1 MDTITCTASPSLALT
16 KYWGKNEKGLPATG
30 SFAVTLGGLETRTT
44 VSLSD
49 RDSITINGEEQDIS
63 SFLPFFDRVRDMG
76 RKDLHFE
83 VSSVNT
89 FPTAAGIASSSSGYA
104 ALAYGCA
111 KAAGMELSYKE
122 LSRIAGTGSVSASR
136 AVFGGFVLL
145 QEGAEHA
152 RQMFGPDYWPGLR
165 ILVAVVDEKAK
176 KISSRE
182 AMEISKKSSPYYPA
196 WITSSRV
203 LVLKAA
209 IALEGRDLEA
219 LGEIMRT
226 SYLRMHAA
234 MMAGV
239 PSVRYW
245 QPASLV
251 VQDACA
257 DLRKRGIGAWETMD
271 AGPQVKI
278 LCAAEDTAA
287 VRAELE
293 SRLPGIKILES
304 YPGRE
309 VRCVDA

>member
-1 MDTITCTASPSLALT
+1 MDRVTCTASPSLALT

-44 VSLSD
+44 VLLSE
-49 RDSITINGEEQDIS
+49 RDSVTINGAEQDVS

-76 RKDLHFE
+76 RNDLYFE

-104 ALAYGCA
+104 ALAYGCT
-111 KAAGMELSYKE
+111 KAADMELSFKE
-122 LSRIAGTGSVSASR
+122 LSRLARTGSVSASR

-145 QEGAEHA
+145 PEGADHA
-152 RQMFGPDYWPGLR
+152 RQMFGPGYWPELR
-165 ILVAVVDEKAK
+165 ILVAVVDENAK
-176 KISSRE
+176 TVSSRE

-196 WITSSRV
+196 WLTSSRT

-257 DLRKRGIGAWETMD
+257 GLRKRGVGAWETMD

-278 LCAAEDTAA
+278 LCAAVDTAA

-293 SRLPGIKILES
+293 TRLPGIKILES

-309 VRCVDA
+309 VHLVDA